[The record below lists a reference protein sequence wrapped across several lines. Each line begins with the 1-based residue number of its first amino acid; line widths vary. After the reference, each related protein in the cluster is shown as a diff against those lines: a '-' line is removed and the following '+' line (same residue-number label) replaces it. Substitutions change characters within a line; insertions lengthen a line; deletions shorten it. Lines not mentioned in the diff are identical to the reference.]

1 MDSDQLKVIPINTK
15 AKLVLVN
22 HESALCVIKTQ
33 KLYEFDENT
42 YAKLIECDF
51 HNGTIEVQ
59 VLSQLLPDAP
69 DFARGFIGLTFRIN
83 DDDSAFESFYIRPT
97 NGQSND
103 PVRKQHAVQYFS
115 YPKYNFEYFRTNY
128 ITGFD
133 GPANVALNQWINLHA
148 EIKNE
153 TGKLYLN
160 NHLVLNVDHLKH
172 GASTRGTIG
181 FFVDIG
187 TKGFFKNLRLTP
199 TD

>member
-15 AKLVLVN
+15 AKLVSVN

-51 HNGTIEVQ
+51 YNGTIEVQ

-69 DFARGFIGLTFRIN
+69 DFARGFIGLAFRIN

-97 NGQSND
+97 NGQSNNL
-103 PVRKQHAVQYFS
+103 VRKQHAVQYFS
-115 YPKYNFEYFRTNY
+115 YPKYNFEYFRTHH

-133 GPANVALNQWINLHA
+133 GPANVALNQWINLRA

-153 TGKLYLN
+153 TGKFYLN

>member
-15 AKLVLVN
+15 AKLVSVN
-22 HESALCVIKTQ
+22 HESAPCVIKTQ

-42 YAKLIECDF
+42 YVKLIECDF

-69 DFARGFIGLTFRIN
+69 DFARGFIGLAFRIN

-115 YPKYNFEYFRTNY
+115 YPKYNFEYFRTHY

-133 GPANVALNQWINLHA
+133 GPANVALNQWINLRA

-187 TKGFFKNLRLTP
+187 TKGFFKNFRLTP